1 MSCPKI
7 SVIICCY
14 NVSKWLKLGRLNN
27 IYNQTYQNWELLL
40 IDDGSTDETPA
51 IIDAEA
57 KKESRV
63 RAFHKPNGGAGSA
76 RNMAID
82 NATGEY
88 ICAFDIDDDLKPD
101 MLEYCVEQMEAKQV
115 DMLVFGLEVHELY
128 INKVFNYSF
137 GDKLITS
144 NQELRDNYLDYF
156 LFVPGGSNGYFCNK
170 CYRMSFL
177 NMYHLRFENQRIQQ
191 DEVFNL
197 LVYHHLERC
206 YISPRIFYIYYIY
219 NSGNTRSRFIPDR
232 FDIYKSVR
240 QHFETLKSFWSLN
253 DQRLDDYL
261 DKRFYT
267 SVLQCMLFN
276 LTHPDCPWTTTEK
289 QREMNR
295 IMDDA
300 LTLKCFKYAES
311 HAVGGEQRLYRYAC
325 KKRSLFLIKLLT
337 SVFGMFHKTRILF
350 KK

>member
-1 MSCPKI
+1 MI
-7 SVIICCY
+7 VCCY
-14 NVSKWLKLGRLNN
+14 NVAKWFKLGRLNN

-57 KKESRV
+57 KKDSRV

-76 RNMAID
+76 RNMAIN

-137 GDKLITS
+137 GDKLIMS
-144 NQELRDNYLDYF
+144 NQELRDNYLDHF
-156 LFVPGGSNGYFCNK
+156 LFVPGDSNGYFCNK
-170 CYRMSFL
+170 CYRISFL
-177 NMYHLRFENQRIQQ
+177 NKHRLRFENQRVEQ

-197 LVYHHLERC
+197 LVYHYLERC

-219 NSGNTRSRFIPDR
+219 NSGNTRSHFIPDR
-232 FDIYKSVR
+232 FDIYKSVMM
-240 QHFETLKSFWSLN
+240 HFESLKAFWSL
-253 DQRLDDYL
+253 DEARFDDYL
-261 DKRFYT
+261 DKRFYQ
-267 SVLQCMLFN
+267 SVLLCVFFN
-276 LTHPDCPWTTTEK
+276 MTHPDCPWTKVERK
-289 QREMNR
+289 QELNR

-300 LTLKCFKYAES
+300 MTQKCFKYAAS
-311 HAVGGEQRLYRYAC
+311 HIKSIEHRLYRRAC
-325 KKRSLFLIKLLT
+325 LNRNLLQIIIYGKLFGALHLMRKKL
-337 SVFGMFHKTRILF
+337 MFK
-350 KK
+350 

>member
-300 LTLKCFKYAES
+300 LTLQSFQYAES
-311 HAVGGEQRLYRYAC
+311 HFNSLEHRLSRKIC
-325 KKRSLFLIKLLT
+325 NKKSLFLIETYNMVLGKLH
-337 SVFGMFHKTRILF
+337 SFR
-350 KK
+350 KKFV

>member
-1 MSCPKI
+1 M
-7 SVIICCY
+7 ICCY
-14 NVSKWLKLGRLNN
+14 NVAKWFKLGRLNN

-57 KKESRV
+57 KKDSRV

-144 NQELRDNYLDYF
+144 NQELRDNYLDHF

-177 NMYHLRFENQRIQQ
+177 NKHHLRFENQRVQQ

-197 LVYHHLERC
+197 LVYHYLERC

-219 NSGNTRSRFIPDR
+219 NSGNTRSRFIPER

-240 QHFETLKSFWSLN
+240 QHFEDLKKYWKLN
-253 DQRLDDYL
+253 DERLDNYL
-261 DKRFYT
+261 NKRFYEN
-267 SVLQCMLFN
+267 VIQCFTFNITHPNCKWTKAQKKEEMRRINSDPLTQQAYFWALKHNNGFEQLLLRHACMKESLFQIQLYTKLFN
-276 LTHPDCPWTTTEK
+276 IL
-289 QREMNR
+289 RSIR
-295 IMDDA
+295 RR
-300 LTLKCFKYAES
+300 FK
-311 HAVGGEQRLYRYAC
+311 
-325 KKRSLFLIKLLT
+325 
-337 SVFGMFHKTRILF
+337 
-350 KK
+350 

>member
-1 MSCPKI
+1 MGHPKI

-14 NVSKWLKLGRLNN
+14 NVAKWLKLGRLNN
-27 IYNQTYQNWELLL
+27 VYNQTYQNWELLL

-88 ICAFDIDDDLKPD
+88 ICAFDIDDELKPD
-101 MLEYCVEQMEAKQV
+101 MLEYCVGQMEANQV

-128 INKVFNYSF
+128 VNKVFNYSF

-177 NMYHLRFENQRIQQ
+177 NKYHLRFENQRIQQ

-197 LVYHHLERC
+197 LVYHYLEKC

-219 NSGNTRSRFIPDR
+219 SSGNTRSRFIPDR

-240 QHFETLKSFWSLN
+240 EHFEDLKSFWNLN
-253 DQRLDDYL
+253 DSRFDNYL
-261 DKRFYT
+261 DSRFY
-267 SVLQCMLFN
+267 SGVMQCMIFN
-276 LTHPDCPWTTTEK
+276 LTHTDCPWTKGEKKTEIA
-289 QREMNR
+289 R
-295 IMDDA
+295 IMNDP
-300 LTLKCFKYAES
+300 LTLHSFRYAET
-311 HAVGGEQRLYRYAC
+311 HVNGIEHRLYRDACRKKSLLLINIYA
-325 KKRSLFLIKLLT
+325 SLFRFIHRARKSLK
-337 SVFGMFHKTRILF
+337 G
-350 KK
+350 